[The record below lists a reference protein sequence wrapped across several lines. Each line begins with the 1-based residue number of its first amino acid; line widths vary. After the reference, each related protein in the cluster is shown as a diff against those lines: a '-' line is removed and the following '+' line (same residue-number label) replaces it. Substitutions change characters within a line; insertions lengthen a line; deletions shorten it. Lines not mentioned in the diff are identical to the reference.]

1 MSVCIHKSLKNPL
14 LVVVWTLVLLATIV
28 GSVRAREPV
37 DHFLSAYSSRHLI
50 QPGPAFADLS
60 LDRAY
65 QFQRQYAHRL
75 STRLGSQ
82 RGYKVAMSSLAAQR
96 HFGVSEPLYGV
107 LFNDMLLQSP
117 ARLPVKFGARGLL
130 EADLLVRVKDNGI
143 NEVTA
148 IEELLSHLDAVIPF
162 VELPD
167 PLWSGPLSA
176 ARLVAVN
183 CGARYGVLGEPVA
196 LNEDSNWQQR
206 LAEFSVELRG
216 PEGELLAAGSGDA
229 LLGHPLEA
237 VFWLVRRL
245 RQDGLALNPGDLL
258 SLGSLTPP
266 SKPDS
271 GFYQAIYSGLDP
283 AGPTTVSIEFY
294 PAK

>member
-1 MSVCIHKSLKNPL
+1 MPVCIHKLLKNPL
-14 LVVVWTLVLLATIV
+14 LAMVWPVVLLATSI
-28 GSVRAREPV
+28 GSVRAEEPV
-37 DHFLSAYSSRHLI
+37 EHFLSAYSDPHLI
-50 QPGPAFADLS
+50 QPGSTFADFS
-60 LDRAY
+60 LDQAY
-65 QFQRQYAHRL
+65 QIQRQYVHRL
-75 STRLGSQ
+75 SARLGSR
-82 RGYKVAMSSLAAQR
+82 RGFKVAMSSLAAQR

-107 LFNDMLLQSP
+107 LLNDMLLQSP
-117 ARLPVKFGARGLL
+117 ARLPVRFGARGLL

-143 NEVTA
+143 NDVTA
-148 IEELLSHLDAVIPF
+148 IEELLTHLDAVIPF

-196 LNEDSNWQQR
+196 FKEDRNWRQG
-206 LAEFSVELRG
+206 LAEVSVELRG
-216 PEGELLAAGSGDA
+216 PKGELVAAGSGDA
-229 LLGHPLEA
+229 LLGHPLTA
-237 VFWLVRRL
+237 VFWLVKRL
-245 RQDGLALNPGDLL
+245 QQDGLALNPGDLL

-266 SKPDS
+266 SKPES